1 MNAVL
6 GLTAHLRRLLARF
19 RAAQGGFTLAELMIV
34 VSIVGGISLALG
46 AAFGV
51 SAKAT
56 TEAQT
61 RLRESHDAQLLT
73 TYFQRDAAS
82 ATSILTAVN
91 DRPAG
96 ACGAVP
102 LGARNVVV
110 LGWTEVVGASTIAKA
125 AFYFQP
131 EGTDD
136 LVRRFCENGAPTS
149 EILLARDAGDWSLT
163 MSDCTAPCTLP
174 ARLRLGLT
182 HGRSKYEY
190 SIGALMRTTNAK
202 ASPDVAP
209 TLSSITLV
217 DAPFNNGNKNNR
229 GATNNVQFAVT
240 FSEPVMQVY
249 ATDFRIRET
258 LGGAASVL
266 SVGGA
271 PTVARTTWHVTVGT
285 SALTGTG
292 TLALDLFPVVPPGTP
307 ATKIADRSGKKYSA
321 GPVNGPSYTI
331 DKVAPTV
338 TLVAKTPQP
347 PTATGSATFT
357 VTFSEPV
364 DGFDVADI
372 VRGGSA
378 PADGTITMTGANPYD
393 ITVSGLTTDQN
404 VILTIPIGTVTDL
417 AGNGNSVSG
426 GASVMYDTAVPTV
439 LSIVRAGNDPTN
451 AGTVSWTVTFSEP
464 VSGVNSTSFSGSG
477 PTDFILAKTGLGGTT
492 NFAAATKPC
501 TGALCNVWT
510 VSVGTGSGSGTI
522 GLTLLD
528 NNSIVDQLSKQLGG
542 PGGALDGSVVGPVYT
557 IDRTAPT
564 VASLVKNVGQASPTA
579 SPTASFT
586 ATFSEPVTGFDGN
599 DVTRTGTAGGGTVSV
614 TGGPTVWTIT
624 VSGLTSDGT
633 VIVQVGA
640 NKVTDLAGNNN
651 SAGSGT
657 AQVVYDASVPT
668 VRSIVRSGVTPTN
681 ASSVSWTV
689 TFSENVT
696 GVNTTDFRTAVTG
709 LTGGPAVTGVSPVNG
724 STYTVTA
731 GAGGGVGTLG
741 LNLADDN
748 SIIDTQSKPLGGS
761 GGGAD
766 GSFTGE
772 VYDVDRVAP
781 TISSVVLR
789 NKPGGAAGRL
799 EQGDQIVVTYSER
812 MKVSSF
818 CSTWSGDGANQN
830 LPGITMRAVNGG
842 GSGDFDSISLSSSPG
857 CTFRFGTIDLGRNGY
872 VSSSRDF
879 TNSTA
884 SWDQAARTLM
894 ITLGAPSGSTTTV
907 TSASTA
913 TYAGDGNITDPGG
926 NQPNPGSKTT
936 ANSVHF

>member
-1 MNAVL
+1 MIPVL
-6 GLTAHLRRLLARF
+6 GLTARLRRVLARF

-73 TYFQRDAAS
+73 TYFQRDSAS
-82 ATSILTAVN
+82 ATSMLTAVN
-91 DRPAG
+91 ARPTG

-110 LGWTEVVGASTIAKA
+110 LGWTEIVGASTIAKA
-125 AFYFQP
+125 AFYYQP

-136 LVRRFCENGAPTS
+136 LVRRFCQNGTPVS
-149 EILLARDAGDWSLT
+149 EILLVRDAGDWSLT

-174 ARLRLGLT
+174 AHLRLGVT

-209 TLSSITLV
+209 TLASITLV
-217 DAPFNNGNKNNR
+217 DAPINNGNKNSR
-229 GATNNVQFAVT
+229 GVSNEVQFDVT
-240 FSEPVMQVY
+240 FSEPVTQVY

-258 LGGAASVL
+258 LGGAASVI

-271 PTVARTTWHVTVGT
+271 PNVARTTWHVSVGT

-292 TLALDLFPVVPPGTP
+292 TLALDLLPILPPGTP
-307 ATKIADRSGKKYSA
+307 ATKIVDRSGKKYSA
-321 GPVNGPSYTI
+321 GPVNGPAYTI

-347 PTATGSATFT
+347 PTSTHTATFT
-357 VTFSEPV
+357 ATFSEPV
-364 DGFDVADI
+364 VSFDVADF
-372 VRGGSA
+372 VRGGSS
-378 PADGTITMTGANPYD
+378 PTDGTVTVTGTGPYD
-393 ITVSGLTTDQN
+393 ITVSGLTVDQN
-404 VILTIPIGTVTDL
+404 VTMSLPVGAVTDA
-417 AGNGNSVSG
+417 AGNGNIASAVPSVI
-426 GASVMYDTAVPTV
+426 YDTSIPTV
-439 LSIVRAGNDPTN
+439 LSITKAGSDPTN
-451 AGTVSWTVTFSEP
+451 AGSVSWTVTFSEP
-464 VSGVNSTSFSGSG
+464 VGGVNSTSSGTN
-477 PTDFILAKTGLGGTT
+477 PTDFTLAKTGLGGTT
-492 NFAAATKPC
+492 TFGAATKSC
-501 TGALCNVWT
+501 AGALCNVWT
-510 VSVGTGSGSGTI
+510 VSVGTGTGSGTI
-522 GLTLLD
+522 GLNLLD
-528 NNSIVDQLSKQLGG
+528 NNSIVDQASKPLGG
-542 PGGALDGSVVGPVYT
+542 PGGALDGTVIGPAYT

-564 VASLVKNVGQASPTA
+564 ILSLVKKVGQADPTA

-586 ATFSEPVTGFDGN
+586 ATFSEPVTGFDGS

-614 TGGPTVWTIT
+614 AGGPTVYTIT

-640 NKVTDLAGNNN
+640 NKVTDLVGIANT
-651 SAGSGT
+651 AASGT

-668 VRSIVRSGVTPTN
+668 VRSIVRSGATPTN
-681 ASSVSWTV
+681 ASSLSWTV
-689 TFSENVT
+689 TFSESVT
-696 GVNTTDFRTAVTG
+696 GVNTNDFKTAVTG
-709 LTGGPAVTGVSPVNG
+709 LTGSPAVTGVSPING

-748 SIIDTQSKPLGGS
+748 SIIDQLSKPLGGP
-761 GGGAD
+761 GGALD

-789 NKPGGAAGRL
+789 NKTGGTAGKL

-818 CSTWSGDGANQN
+818 CSTWSGDGANQFF
-830 LPGITMRAVNGG
+830 GAITMRAVDGG
-842 GSGDFDSISLSSSPG
+842 GAGSNDSIGVNASSG
-857 CTFRFGTIDLGRNGY
+857 CAFHFGTIDLGRNGY
-872 VSSSRDF
+872 VAGNRDF
-879 TNSTA
+879 TGSAAT
-884 SWDQAARTLM
+884 WDQAARTLT
-894 ITLGAPSGSTTTV
+894 ITLGTPNGTTTQV
-907 TSASTA
+907 TSTSTA
-913 TYAGDGNITDPGG
+913 TYTGDGNITDPNG
-926 NQPNPGSKTT
+926 NQLTPSSKTT
-936 ANSVHF
+936 AISVLF